1 MIEGLSILGQ
11 AAGAGF
17 ETALGVVAQA
27 TTPDAAPVQSN
38 FAVRVAATVLAGAA
52 AFVGALSIR
61 MPMKVLIKR
70 QEEEFHGV
78 LTELFLFDITPR
90 QLTYV
95 MFAGALAAG
104 LILAALAFHADS
116 AIMGL
121 VLAFII
127 GMALGYWI
135 PRLVIMY
142 LQRERH
148 RKLNEQI
155 IDGLVT
161 LANGMRAGLNL
172 VQSMELIEKNT
183 QPPISQEFGL
193 MLREFEHGTSVDE
206 VLRRASA
213 RIKLH
218 NYKLLFAAM
227 ETARMRGGNLPDTL
241 DRLGRALR
249 EILRLE
255 EKVKSLTSAN
265 RTSARFM
272 GVMPVVVGIIYY
284 LIEPS
289 WMEALLNDQWGMLF
303 IVIAGLCWL
312 GGFLWIRKIVSFE
325 I

>member
-1 MIEGLSILGQ
+1 MIEGLSILSQ
-11 AAGAGF
+11 AAGTGL
-17 ETALGVVAQA
+17 ETVLGMVAQ
-27 TTPDAAPVQSN
+27 TDAVSAPSAQPSIMI
-38 FAVRVAATVLAGAA
+38 RVAATALAGAA
-52 AFVGALSIR
+52 AFIGALSIR
-61 MPMKVLIKR
+61 VPMTTLIKR
-70 QEEEFHGV
+70 QEEDFHQV
-78 LTELFLFDITPR
+78 LTELFLFDVTPR
-90 QLTYV
+90 QLTYI
-95 MFAGALAAG
+95 MFAGALVAG
-104 LILAALAFHADS
+104 LILAMLAFHADS
-116 AIMGL
+116 GLMGL
-121 VLAFII
+121 VLAFLT
-127 GMALGYWI
+127 GMALGYWV
-135 PRLVIMY
+135 PRLVILYM
-142 LQRERH
+142 QRARH

-172 VQSMELIEKNT
+172 VQSMGLIENNT

-272 GVMPVVVGIIYY
+272 GVMPVVVGAIYY
-284 LIEPS
+284 AIEPS
-289 WMEALLNDQWGMLF
+289 WMKALLDDQWGLVM
-303 IVIAGLCWL
+303 IVIAGVFWV